1 MIEMIIWTWT
11 LRCIAWL
18 FYYSAFF
25 LPVPTCTHR
34 PVVEREIKA
43 VSEAVSS
50 ARPLPEHPPPHPWR
64 GYYYY

>member
-11 LRCIAWL
+11 LRTSMHGCFTIHR
-18 FYYSAFF
+18 FF
-25 LPVPTCTHR
+25 FFQFQLAPTAPSSR
-34 PVVEREIKA
+34 QEIKA

-64 GYYYY
+64 GYY